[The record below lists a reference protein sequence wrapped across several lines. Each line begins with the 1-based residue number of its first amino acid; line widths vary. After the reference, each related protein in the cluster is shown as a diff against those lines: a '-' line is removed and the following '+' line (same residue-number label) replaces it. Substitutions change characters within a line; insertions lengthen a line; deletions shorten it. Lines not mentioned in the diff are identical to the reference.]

1 MLTSFNNDRWTVVFL
16 LFAVIASLLFH
27 FRRIVKVK
35 QISSGG
41 PVGTLLNLSYIVCVL
56 IRLIL
61 FRLRTE
67 NMIFSPCLRRH
78 FYFWATRKGI
88 VVFVGKKKHTY
99 IYIYTP
105 FFFGGWWRE
114 GKGKRENSDVSCS
127 AKCVVRLHYQFL
139 C

>member
-16 LFAVIASLLFH
+16 LFAVTISLPSHCQGKTNLEWWS
-27 FRRIVKVK
+27 RRYVVESKVY
-35 QISSGG
+35 GM
-41 PVGTLLNLSYIVCVL
+41 CMRVL

-67 NMIFSPCLRRH
+67 NMIFSPCLHRH
-78 FYFWATRKGI
+78 FFLGDEKRNCRLRRKEET
-88 VVFVGKKKHTY
+88 HTHR
-99 IYIYTP
+99 
-105 FFFGGWWRE
+105 FFGWRE
-114 GKGKRENSDVSCS
+114 GKGKRENSDVSSS